1 MVRIIPHLYLWRILM
16 KRFIENFKG
25 EKFDLIVIGGGI
37 SGAAVAY
44 DASSRG
50 LSVALVEKNDF
61 GGATSAAT
69 SKMIHGGLR
78 YLATM
83 EFRLVR
89 ESLKE
94 RKTME
99 NIAPNFVYPMPVM
112 VTTNKLKLTNTK
124 WIIKI
129 GMILY
134 DILSFD
140 KAWTWDKSKRISL
153 HKTLS
158 KEKVLALEPL
168 VKKEGLT
175 GASVY
180 SDCISIFPERL
191 TLAFI
196 KSAVQNGA
204 KVSNYTEVED
214 FMFDKDKCVTGIIV
228 RDRISGKKTTIQGN
242 LTVNCGGPWADIILG
257 IASKKVSGEQL
268 RRSEGIHII
277 TRKLVNDHIV
287 GCMTAKGRHLFV
299 IPWRNH
305 SLIGTTDKEYIGKPD
320 DYRVTAKSISELLG
334 EVNESFGDGKLS
346 FKEILHAYGGLRP
359 LVEDQTEDVYESS
372 RKYEIYDNRADGL
385 DGLITVE
392 GGKYTTSR
400 NLAVHVMKVI
410 SKKLKRKM
418 QNTITDKQY
427 LSGCEIQD
435 MPKFLTKIIDENRDY
450 NRNTMEYLGRNYGTE
465 YEKVLK
471 IARGNKALARTVND
485 DGEIL
490 AQVVYA
496 VRHEFAMTLNDI
508 LLRRTGIGTLGYPGD
523 TVLKEVAQTAGKEL
537 HWSPSRIKEEINKA
551 RKAFAIPMPE
561 SEVVSRGKKSP
572 VKKRHG
578 LGRTAKTK

>member
-1 MVRIIPHLYLWRILM
+1 ME
-16 KRFIENFKG
+16 RFIENYKG
-25 EKFDLIVIGGGI
+25 EKFDLIVIGGGVT
-37 SGAAVAY
+37 GAAVAY
-44 DASSRG
+44 DAASRG
-50 LSVALVEKNDF
+50 LTVALIEKNDF
-61 GGATSAAT
+61 GGATSSAT

-129 GMILY
+129 GMIIY
-134 DILSFD
+134 DVLSFD
-140 KAWTWDKSKRISL
+140 KGWTWDKSKRISL
-153 HKTLS
+153 HRTLS

-180 SDCISIFPERL
+180 CDCISIFPERL

-196 KSAVQNGA
+196 KSAVQKGA
-204 KVSNYTEVED
+204 KVSNYAEVED
-214 FMFDKDKCVTGIIV
+214 FMFNSDHRITGIMV
-228 RDRISGKKTTIQGN
+228 RDRITGKRATIQGD
-242 LTVNCGGPWADIILG
+242 LTVNCGGPWADIILN
-257 IASKKVSGEQL
+257 IASKKVYGEQL

-287 GCMTAKGRHLFV
+287 GCMTAKGRHLFI

-320 DYRVTAKSISELLG
+320 EYQVTAKSISELLD

-346 FKEILHAYGGLRP
+346 FKDILHTYGGLRP

-372 RKYEIYDNRADGL
+372 RKYEIYDNKADGL

-400 NLAVHVMKVI
+400 NLAEHVLKVI
-410 SKKLKRKM
+410 SKKLKRKL
-418 QNTITDKQY
+418 QKSVTAKQF
-427 LSGCEIQD
+427 LAGCEIPD
-435 MPKFLTKIIDENRDY
+435 MPEFLDIIIDENKDFSRK
-450 NRNTMEYLGRNYGTE
+450 TMEYLGRNYGTE
-465 YEKVLK
+465 YKKVLD
-471 IARGNKALARTVND
+471 IARGNKAFARTVND
-485 DGEIL
+485 DGEIM

-496 VRHEFAMTLNDI
+496 ARHELARTLNDI
-508 LLRRTGIGTLGYPGD
+508 IFRRTGIGTLGDPGD
-523 TVLKEVAQTAGKEL
+523 SVLKEVAQTAGKEL
-537 HWSPSRIKEEINKA
+537 RWSPTRIKEEIEKA
-551 RKAFAIPMPE
+551 RKAFIIPMPE
-561 SEVVSRGKKSP
+561 HAGLQRGKSSTMKNK
-572 VKKRHG
+572 VTKERNKAKK
-578 LGRTAKTK
+578 KK

>member
-1 MVRIIPHLYLWRILM
+1 ME
-16 KRFIENFKG
+16 RFIENYKG
-25 EKFDLIVIGGGI
+25 EKFDLIVIGGGVT
-37 SGAAVAY
+37 GAAVAY
-44 DASSRG
+44 DAASRG
-50 LSVALVEKNDF
+50 LTVALVEKNDF
-61 GGATSAAT
+61 GGATSSAT

-129 GMILY
+129 GMIIY
-134 DILSFD
+134 DVLSFD
-140 KAWTWDKSKRISL
+140 KGWTWDKSKRISL
-153 HKTLS
+153 HRTLS

-180 SDCISIFPERL
+180 CDCISIFPERL

-196 KSAVQNGA
+196 KSAVQKGA
-204 KVSNYTEVED
+204 KVSNYAEVED
-214 FMFDKDKCVTGIIV
+214 FMLNSDHRITGIMV
-228 RDRISGKKTTIQGN
+228 RDRITGKRTTIQGD
-242 LTVNCGGPWADIILG
+242 LTVNCGGPWADIILN
-257 IASKKVSGEQL
+257 IASKKVYGEQL

-287 GCMTAKGRHLFV
+287 GCMTAKGRHLFI

-320 DYRVTAKSISELLG
+320 EYRVTAKSISELLD

-346 FKEILHAYGGLRP
+346 FKDILHTYGGLRP

-372 RKYEIYDNRADGL
+372 RKYEIYDNKADGL

-400 NLAVHVMKVI
+400 NLAEHVLKVI
-410 SKKLKRKM
+410 SKKLKRNLQKSV
-418 QNTITDKQY
+418 TAKQF
-427 LSGCEIQD
+427 LAGCEIPN
-435 MPKFLTKIIDENRDY
+435 MPEFLDIIIDENKDFSRK
-450 NRNTMEYLGRNYGTE
+450 TMEYLGRNYGTE
-465 YEKVLK
+465 YKKVLD
-471 IARGNKALARTVND
+471 IARGNKAFARTVND
-485 DGEIL
+485 DGEIM

-496 VRHEFAMTLNDI
+496 ARHELARTLNDI
-508 LLRRTGIGTLGYPGD
+508 IFRRTGIGTLGHPGD
-523 TVLKEVAQTAGKEL
+523 SVLKEVAQTAGQEL
-537 HWSPSRIKEEINKA
+537 RWSPSRINEEIEKA
-551 RKAFAIPMPE
+551 RKAFIIPMPE
-561 SEVVSRGKKSP
+561 HAGLQRGKSSTMKKKSGDRNKA
-572 VKKRHG
+572 KK
-578 LGRTAKTK
+578 KK

>member
-1 MVRIIPHLYLWRILM
+1 M
-16 KRFIENFKG
+16 KRFIEDYKG
-25 EKFDLIVIGGGI
+25 EKFDLVIIGGGVT
-37 SGAAVAY
+37 GAAVAY
-44 DASSRG
+44 DAAARG

-78 YLATM
+78 YLVTM

-112 VTTNKLKLTNTK
+112 VTTNKLKITNTK

-129 GMILY
+129 GMIMY
-134 DILSFD
+134 DILSYD
-140 KAWTWDKSKRISL
+140 KGRTWDKSKRIAL
-153 HKTLS
+153 HRTLS
-158 KEKVLALEPL
+158 KEKVLELEPL

-180 SDCISIFPERL
+180 CDCVSIFPERL

-196 KSAVQNGA
+196 KSAIKNGA
-204 KVSNYTEVED
+204 RVANYAEVED
-214 FMFDKDKCVTGIIV
+214 FIFGEDRRVSGIMV
-228 RDRISGKKTTIQGN
+228 RDKISGKRVSISGE
-242 LTVNCGGPWADIILG
+242 LVVNCGGPWADIILG
-257 IASKKVSGEQL
+257 LASKKTSGEQL
-268 RRSEGIHII
+268 RRSEGIHLI
-277 TRKLVNDHIV
+277 TRKLVNDYIV
-287 GCMTAKGRHLFV
+287 GCITAKGRHLFV

-320 DYRVTAKSISELLG
+320 DYRVTAESIKELLD

-346 FKEILHAYGGLRP
+346 FKDILHSYGGLRP

-372 RKYEIYDNRADGL
+372 RKYEIYDNKADGL

-400 NLAVHVMKVI
+400 NLAEHVLTMV
-410 SKKLKRKM
+410 SKKFNRKLKP
-418 QNTITDKQY
+418 TVTDKQF
-427 LSGCEIQD
+427 LSGCEIPD
-435 MPKFLTKIIDENRDY
+435 MSKFLENIITENKDFSR
-450 NRNTMEYLGRNYGTE
+450 RTMEYLGRNYGTE
-465 YEKVLK
+465 YEQVLK
-471 IARGNKALARTVND
+471 IARSNKTLARTVNE

-490 AQVVYA
+490 AEVVYA
-496 VRHEFAMTLNDI
+496 VRHEFARTLNDI
-508 LLRRTGIGTLGYPGD
+508 IFRRTGIGTLGNPGD
-523 TVLKEVAQTAGKEL
+523 RILKEVAQIAGREL
-537 HWSPSRIKEEINKA
+537 RWGASRIKEEIEKA
-551 RKAFAIPMPE
+551 RKALVIPRIQNKIE
-561 SEVVSRGKKSP
+561 SRGKKKP
-572 VKKRHG
+572 VKKG
-578 LGRTAKTK
+578 VGKGRKLNK